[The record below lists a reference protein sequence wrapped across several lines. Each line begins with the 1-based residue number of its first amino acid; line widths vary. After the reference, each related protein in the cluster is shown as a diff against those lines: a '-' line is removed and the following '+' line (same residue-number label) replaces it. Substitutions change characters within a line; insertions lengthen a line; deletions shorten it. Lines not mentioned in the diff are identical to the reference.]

1 MKHIIYDSDPTDW
14 NFEEARQNIAD
25 NTDTPMDEIS
35 DEAVWRSIDE
45 SITAWNEDEHA
56 NLNKPLDGRI
66 ICLASLGLWSGR
78 AQGYRMM
85 GDNLNEILDAG
96 QGDYYEVYQEDGNI
110 KARDAHHDG
119 TNYYTFR
126 MIRPFVSEA
135 SLDRFLCKVYDGK
148 ANERDIR
155 RYTQS
160 LAPFV
165 SEVYGW
171 K

>member
-1 MKHIIYDSDPTDW
+1 MWEYLDDRIRT
-14 NFEEARQNIAD
+14 
-25 NTDTPMDEIS
+25 
-35 DEAVWRSIDE
+35 
-45 SITAWNEDEHA
+45 WNEDEHA
-56 NLNKPLDGRI
+56 NLNKPLDGRV

-96 QGDYYEVYQEDGNI
+96 QGDCCEVYQEDGNI

-126 MIRPFVSEA
+126 MIRPSVSDE
-135 SLDRFLCKVYDGK
+135 SLYRFLDKLIDGK
-148 ANERDIR
+148 ATRRDIR

-165 SEVYGW
+165 SEIYGW